1 MAGGVGCAGRDEV
14 KILLLCYEY
23 PPVGGGG
30 GRVAAQ
36 VAKRLVLRGHQ
47 IRVITAGMRHLP
59 RRESR
64 DNVEI
69 LRPESFRRREDT
81 CTVPE
86 MGLYIVTSLLPVLRE
101 ARRWRPDIVH
111 AHFAVPTG
119 PIALAVRLFAGIPYV
134 LTAHLGD
141 VPGGVP
147 EQTDHLFRLL
157 GPFISPVWRRAQ
169 AVTAVSR
176 FVAGLA
182 SKAYGVEPI
191 VIPNGVNPVAVAEFG
206 IHSPPRIVMVGR
218 LSIQKNPLLA
228 VTALALIKEIDWTL
242 DVIGDG
248 PLGAEMRALA
258 RSEGIDERVTL
269 HGWLSDPEVAQ
280 LMARS
285 DILLMT
291 SLHEGLPMVAIEAI
305 QWGLAIVGSRIG
317 GMQDVIEE
325 GKNGLLCELTPK
337 AFAEKLGRLLA
348 TPELLDRMRHASRE
362 KAGEFD
368 LEKTVSAYESVLK
381 GSVERQ
387 RPQSWWKKRSLNR
400 GIEEGSDSK

>member
-1 MAGGVGCAGRDEV
+1 MAGRSGRAGRHEV

-23 PPVGGGG
+23 PPIGGGG

-36 VAKRLVLRGHQ
+36 VAARLASRGHQ

-59 RRESR
+59 RREAR

-86 MGLYIVTSLLPVLRE
+86 MGLYILTSLLPVLRE
-101 ARRWRPDIVH
+101 AHRWRPDIIH

-119 PIALAVRLFAGIPYV
+119 PVALAARVFAGIPYV

-157 GPFISPVWRRAQ
+157 GPIVSPVWRRAQ
-169 AVTAVSR
+169 AVTTVSR

-182 SKAYGVEPI
+182 SKAYGAQPI
-191 VIPNGVNPVAVAEFG
+191 VIPNGVNPVARPNFEV
-206 IHSPPRIVMVGR
+206 HSPHRIVMAGR

-228 VTALALIKEIDWTL
+228 IAALALIKEMDWSL

-248 PLGAEMRALA
+248 PLRDEMRAVA
-258 RSEGIDERVTL
+258 QREGIGERVTL
-269 HGWLSDPEVAQ
+269 HGWLAETDVAQ
-280 LMARS
+280 VMARS

-291 SLHEGLPMVAIEAI
+291 SLHEGLPMVAIEAL
-305 QWGLAIVGSRIG
+305 QWGLAVVGSQIG
-317 GMQDVIEE
+317 GMHDVVEE
-325 GKNGLLCELTPK
+325 EKNGFLCDLTPS
-337 AFAEKLGRLLA
+337 AFAEKLKRLLA
-348 TPELLDRMRHASRE
+348 TPELLEQMRRASRE
-362 KAGEFD
+362 KAAEFD
-368 LEKTVSAYESVLK
+368 LEKTVSAYERILK
-381 GSVERQ
+381 ESIVSPSGGSG
-387 RPQSWWKKRSLNR
+387 P
-400 GIEEGSDSK
+400 